1 MQYILLLRSVNL
13 GKLRKVSMP
22 ELKKRLAALG
32 YENVTSYI
40 NSGNL
45 LFVSSRDKT
54 TVAQEITDLL
64 AEHYDFE
71 IPFSLLTADEY
82 REDAHN
88 LPEWWNEDMPR
99 LDAMFFTTDA
109 DRDALAAELETL
121 DVPDEVLHI
130 GTCAVYFGNYSTP
143 DYKKAQY
150 GNFMSKKAFANQLTL
165 RNAKTYNKI
174 LDLLD

>member
-54 TVAQEITDLL
+54 TVAQEITELL

-82 REDAHN
+82 RKDAHN

-99 LDAMFFTTDA
+99 QDAMFFTTDA
-109 DRDALAAELETL
+109 DRDALTAELETL

-143 DYKKAQY
+143 IIRKRSTASLCQRKPSQT
-150 GNFMSKKAFANQLTL
+150 S
-165 RNAKTYNKI
+165 
-174 LDLLD
+174 

>member
-1 MQYILLLRSVNL
+1 M
-13 GKLRKVSMP
+13 
-22 ELKKRLAALG
+22 
-32 YENVTSYI
+32 
-40 NSGNL
+40 
-45 LFVSSRDKT
+45 SSRDKT
-54 TVAQEITDLL
+54 TVAQEITELL

-99 LDAMFFTTDA
+99 LDAMFFTIDA

-130 GTCAVYFGNYSTP
+130 EPAPSTSVTTARP
-143 DYKKAQY
+143 IIRKRSTASLCRRKP
-150 GNFMSKKAFANQLTL
+150 SRTS
-165 RNAKTYNKI
+165 
-174 LDLLD
+174 

>member
-54 TVAQEITDLL
+54 TVAQEITELL

-82 REDAHN
+82 RKDAHN

-99 LDAMFFTTDA
+99 LDAMFFTIA
-109 DRDALAAELETL
+109 SRRNLRRLLRQLQHARLQES
-121 DVPDEVLHI
+121 
-130 GTCAVYFGNYSTP
+130 AVRQVYVEES
-143 DYKKAQY
+143 
-150 GNFMSKKAFANQLTL
+150 L
-165 RNAKTYNKI
+165 RKPVDPA
-174 LDLLD
+174 